1 MKWWKRQVISITTY
15 SIPYFNY
22 PFCTDSGHEENKDE
36 RKDDFLQMPITFQ
49 PEDTGYYVASITVG
63 MFVFCMIEV
72 ITICLIYIQMVT
84 SSIVIQI
91 IARVMI

>member
-1 MKWWKRQVISITTY
+1 MISSRSWAVLNRQEVWS
-15 SIPYFNY
+15 
-22 PFCTDSGHEENKDE
+22 DE

-72 ITICLIYIQMVT
+72 ITICLIYNIIQMVT

-91 IARVMI
+91 ITRVMI